1 MSHANAR
8 FDSRGRLLLVQRV
21 AAGEPQAEATRQ
33 VRLSRGTMAK
43 WWGRWVEHGDTGLVD
58 RSSRPRRRTDAGT
71 EERICR
77 LRRSTKRS
85 PVYLSARSG
94 VLASTVWRVL
104 RHHGLEFL
112 YARRFRSET
121 DRRIR
126 LKRWICDCNC
136 HRHHTAVGGPPA
148 SRANYLTRTDS

>member
-8 FDSRGRLLLVQRV
+8 FDSRGRLLLVQKV

-71 EERICR
+71 EERIFLVGGVRELIR
-77 LRRSTKRS
+77 LACLQPAGSTAKQ
-85 PVYLSARSG
+85 
-94 VLASTVWRVL
+94 
-104 RHHGLEFL
+104 LE
-112 YARRFRSET
+112 ARRRPNGSEGQT
-121 DRRIR
+121 
-126 LKRWICDCNC
+126 
-136 HRHHTAVGGPPA
+136 VGSA
-148 SRANYLTRTDS
+148 ANKTVPLGGDSQK